1 MFVFFFFF
9 QAEDG
14 IRDHCVTGVQ
24 TCALPISVQ
33 PQLDVVGGARKG
45 RVIPFLLVLFGLI
58 IPSVPGFAQDHGP
71 EEARLAAARKAF
83 DGARWDEA
91 ARLAE
96 GPSDQSSQLDLL
108 LGLALSRM
116 ERWGQAKTAFQ
127 VGAKKSP
134 RDARFPVELAGI
146 AYKQKDFCLAK
157 KDLDTALRL
166 NAHDQYTQEFLASIY
181 FLEGN

>member
-1 MFVFFFFF
+1 M
-9 QAEDG
+9 A
-14 IRDHCVTGVQ
+14 
-24 TCALPISVQ
+24 VQ

-96 GPSDQSSQLDLL
+96 EAGGSWQQDVLRAHV
-108 LGLALSRM
+108 GYIGRLSAMFTRH
-116 ERWGQAKTAFQ
+116 
-127 VGAKKSP
+127 
-134 RDARFPVELAGI
+134 ARA
-146 AYKQKDFCLAK
+146 
-157 KDLDTALRL
+157 
-166 NAHDQYTQEFLASIY
+166 
-181 FLEGN
+181 

>member
-1 MFVFFFFF
+1 M
-9 QAEDG
+9 
-14 IRDHCVTGVQ
+14 R
-24 TCALPISVQ
+24 
-33 PQLDVVGGARKG
+33 GARMPRPCRSNFILARRG
-45 RVIPFLLVLFGLI
+45 ASLLPTSRITLKVRACRLWCW
-58 IPSVPGFAQDHGP
+58 Q
-71 EEARLAAARKAF
+71 EARLAAARKAF

-146 AYKQKDFCLAK
+146 AYKQKDF
-157 KDLDTALRL
+157 
-166 NAHDQYTQEFLASIY
+166 
-181 FLEGN
+181 

>member
-1 MFVFFFFF
+1 M
-9 QAEDG
+9 A
-14 IRDHCVTGVQ
+14 
-24 TCALPISVQ
+24 VQ

-108 LGLALSRM
+108 
-116 ERWGQAKTAFQ
+116 QA
-127 VGAKKSP
+127 G
-134 RDARFPVELAGI
+134 
-146 AYKQKDFCLAK
+146 
-157 KDLDTALRL
+157 RL
-166 NAHDQYTQEFLASIY
+166 NPSVPHRLPSGRPPSALPPDR
-181 FLEGN
+181 GPGRN